1 MVFALLALTA
11 ILPSLLLIWYFHSR
25 DVYPEPQKVIWKTF
39 ALSILSVIPV
49 LMTGGPVKLFFTD
62 SITDPWFSGISTA
75 FLVAAIPEE
84 FFKFIVVFFYA
95 SRHKEFDE
103 PMDGIVYG
111 VVGSLGFATLENVLY
126 TMQGGL
132 AIAFARAVTAV
143 PCHAFLG
150 AIMGYYIGQY
160 RFPPDG
166 KKRGF
171 YLFKALFWPM
181 LLHGLYD
188 FPLFVTSN
196 VNAAG
201 LYTSD
206 TRQYVTVALIGTA
219 ASVLILEWIWA
230 VVLTKRLR
238 KEQQVQKAA
247 EIEIKAGIEAMPG
260 RTGAVAAQVAVQVTS
275 EETSQAASAVP
286 SQVSSAAQMRAA
298 SNASSS
304 PSSPSPGVWR
314 TTKGSPWAPLLMSLG
329 VILFT
334 FGGFVV
340 LGLVLAF
347 VTDEI
352 EQTIGDLI
360 VGGLLIGVLPFFLGL
375 CAFLG
380 GLKRLPKKISP
391 NAASK
396 EGVIN

>member
-1 MVFALLALTA
+1 MIYALLALTA

-25 DVYPEPQKVIWKTF
+25 DVYPEPQKVIWTTF
-39 ALSILSVIPV
+39 AFSILSVIPV
-49 LMTGGPVKLFFTD
+49 LIIAWPVQLFLVD
-62 SITDPWFSGISTA
+62 NITDPWFSGISTA
-75 FLVAAIPEE
+75 FLVAAVPEE

-160 RFPPDG
+160 RFPPG
-166 KKRGF
+166 EKKRGF

-188 FPLFVTSN
+188 FPLFVSSN
-196 VNAAG
+196 VSASG

-206 TRQYVTVALIGTA
+206 TRQYVIVALIGTA

-238 KEQQVQKAA
+238 KDQQVQQAA
-247 EIEIKAGIEAMPG
+247 EIEIKAGIDAAPEGA
-260 RTGAVAAQVAVQVTS
+260 GAVAAQVAVQVTS
-275 EETSQAASAVP
+275 EGTLQASSALP
-286 SQVSSAAQMRAA
+286 SQGSSEAQLQAV

-304 PSSPSPGVWR
+304 PPSGVWR

-334 FGGFVV
+334 FGGFIV
-340 LGLVLAF
+340 LGLVMAF
-347 VTDEI
+347 VVDEI
-352 EQTIGDLI
+352 KQPMDDLI
-360 VGGLLIGVLPFFLGL
+360 LGGLLIGVLPFFLGL
-375 CAFLG
+375 WAFIG
-380 GLKRLPKKISP
+380 GLKRLPKKLESL
-391 NAASK
+391 NR
-396 EGVIN
+396 

>member
-1 MVFALLALTA
+1 MIYALLALTA

-25 DVYPEPQKVIWKTF
+25 DVYPEPQKVIWTTF

-62 SITDPWFSGISTA
+62 SISDPWLSGISTA

-132 AIAFARAVTAV
+132 TIAIARAVTAV

-166 KKRGF
+166 NKRGF

-188 FPLFVTSN
+188 FPLFVTSS

-206 TRQYVTVALIGTA
+206 TRQYVTVGLIGTA
-219 ASVLILEWIWA
+219 ASVLIIEWIWA

-238 KEQQVQKAA
+238 KEQQVQQAA
-247 EIEIKAGIEAMPG
+247 EIEINAGIEATPEG
-260 RTGAVAAQVAVQVTS
+260 AGAVAAQVAVHVA
-275 EETSQAASAVP
+275 SQGMIQAESAVP
-286 SQVSSAAQMRAA
+286 SQVSSAAQMQAA

-304 PSSPSPGVWR
+304 PLPGGWR

-334 FGGFVV
+334 FGGFIV

-347 VTDEI
+347 ITDEL
-352 EQTIGDLI
+352 EQPVSDLI
-360 VGGLLIGVLPFFLGL
+360 VGGLVMGALPVFLGL
-375 CAFLG
+375 WAFLG
-380 GLKRLPKKISP
+380 GLKRLPKKIS
-391 NAASK
+391 SK
-396 EGVIN
+396 GSNKCND